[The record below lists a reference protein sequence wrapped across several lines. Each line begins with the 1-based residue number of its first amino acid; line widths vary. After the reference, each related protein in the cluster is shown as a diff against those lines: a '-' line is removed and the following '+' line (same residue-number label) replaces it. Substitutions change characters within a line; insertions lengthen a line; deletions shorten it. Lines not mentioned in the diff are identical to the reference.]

1 MMFNGYFTQQD
12 DVLENKLGITDPAQ
26 LKEAEAAIV
35 AVRANE
41 ILQNPPAGVMDY
53 SYLKELHR
61 RLFSDIYDFAGTTRT
76 VDIAKGGSAFCYVQ
90 FIEDEQR
97 RIFAALRK
105 NFSARMSKE
114 QFVKHLVMLSA
125 DLNALHPFR
134 EGNGRTLR
142 LFYTLLARHC
152 GFHLSYDAVEPN
164 QMMLADV
171 LAFQGDFALLTEV
184 YGMIVSAL
192 E

>member
-1 MMFNGYFTQQD
+1 MMFEGYFTQQD

-97 RIFAALRK
+97 RIFAGLRK

-114 QFVKHLVMLSA
+114 QFVKHLVVLSA

-142 LFYTLLARHC
+142 LFYTLLARWC
-152 GFHLSYDAVEPN
+152 GFAIAYDEVEPE
-164 QMMLADV
+164 QMMFADV
-171 LAFQGDFALLTEV
+171 RAFQGDFAPLMEV
-184 YGMIVSAL
+184 FEMIVSAL

>member
-1 MMFNGYFTQQD
+1 MMFEGYFTQQD
-12 DVLENKLGITDPAQ
+12 DVLENKLGISDPVQ

-90 FIEDEQR
+90 FIEDEQK
-97 RIFAALRK
+97 RIFAGLRK
-105 NFSARMSKE
+105 NFSARISRAE
-114 QFVKHLVMLSA
+114 FIARLVVPSA

-142 LFYTLLARHC
+142 LFYTLLARRC
-152 GFHLSYDAVEPN
+152 GFHLSYDAVESE

-171 LAFQGDFALLTEV
+171 RAFQGDFALLTEV
-184 YGMIVSAL
+184 YEMIVSAQ

>member
-1 MMFNGYFTQQD
+1 MMFEGYFTQQD

-114 QFVKHLVMLSA
+114 QFVKHLVVLAA

-142 LFYTLLARHC
+142 LFYTLLARKC
-152 GFHLSYDAVEPN
+152 GFHLSYDAVEPE

-171 LAFQGDFALLTEV
+171 LAFQGDFALLTEM
-184 YGMIVSAL
+184 YEKIVSAL